1 MDDKMKQDQQNPNDP
16 NQKKQGQ
23 QGQQDQQHGQGQK
36 NPQTDWKQQD
46 QDKNRKQA

>member
-16 NQKKQGQ
+16 NQKKQ
-23 QGQQDQQHGQGQK
+23 DQQSGQGQK
-36 NPQTDWKQQD
+36 NPQTDWNKQD

>member
-23 QGQQDQQHGQGQK
+23 QDQQHGQGQK
-36 NPQTDWKQQD
+36 NPQTDWNQQD
-46 QDKNRKQA
+46 KDKNRKQA